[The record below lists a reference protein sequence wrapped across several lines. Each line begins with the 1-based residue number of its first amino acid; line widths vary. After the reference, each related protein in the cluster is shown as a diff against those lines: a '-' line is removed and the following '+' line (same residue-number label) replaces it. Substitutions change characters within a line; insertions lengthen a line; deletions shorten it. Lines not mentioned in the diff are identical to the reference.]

1 MVALSESLTG
11 LARRVKRPP
20 KRRASAL
27 FMPFKPNAARRHH
40 LPNMRRMVAKW
51 PSCNTGLRRRSFAG
65 TVRGSGFL
73 MTAEIPA
80 GFWQER
86 RAKGLLPPKRR
97 FRKRRH
103 EIPPSTDRTD
113 RDATR
118 RDTTNFVANF
128 VARFMA
134 EREWSRSAAHHE
146 RDEDAPVPASVLW
159 WGACCPSSVVV
170 EAAFS
175 DPISAAAARTP

>member
-1 MVALSESLTG
+1 MVALAESSTG
-11 LARRVKRPP
+11 LARRAKRPP

-40 LPNMRRMVAKW
+40 LPNMRLMVAKW
-51 PSCNTGLRRRSFAG
+51 PSRNTGLRRRSFAG

-118 RDTTNFVANF
+118 RDTTNSVANF
-128 VARFMA
+128 VA

-159 WGACCPSSVVV
+159 WGACSPSSAVADV
-170 EAAFS
+170 AAFS